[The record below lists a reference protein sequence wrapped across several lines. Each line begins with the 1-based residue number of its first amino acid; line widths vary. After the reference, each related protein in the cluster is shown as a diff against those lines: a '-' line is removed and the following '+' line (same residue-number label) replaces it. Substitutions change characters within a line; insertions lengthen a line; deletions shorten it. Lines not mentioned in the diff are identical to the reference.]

1 MLVLVFL
8 LKCGHQQMDA
18 STDIGEK
25 EITFFFFFFFFSE
38 RITSEPRHCSSS
50 DIHIIIDN
58 SK

>member
-25 EITFFFFFFFFSE
+25 EITFFFFFFLFQKESHQSQGTVLPV
-38 RITSEPRHCSSS
+38 IY
-50 DIHIIIDN
+50 I
-58 SK
+58 